1 MSDLLSEACECIEA
15 MQADLGRHR
24 KAIMEIWGLRA
35 EGVTVPNEVLE
46 ITRKYWNA
54 NCGPFD
60 RAAQAT
66 LDKLKEEGVAEVP
79 GKGYQR
85 ELESGNDL

>member
-1 MSDLLSEACECIEA
+1 MSDLLSEARECIEA
-15 MQADLGRHR
+15 MQADLKRHR

-66 LDKLKEEGVAEVP
+66 LDKLASHQTPDVRHNQPSVS
-79 GKGYQR
+79 Q
-85 ELESGNDL
+85 ESSNE